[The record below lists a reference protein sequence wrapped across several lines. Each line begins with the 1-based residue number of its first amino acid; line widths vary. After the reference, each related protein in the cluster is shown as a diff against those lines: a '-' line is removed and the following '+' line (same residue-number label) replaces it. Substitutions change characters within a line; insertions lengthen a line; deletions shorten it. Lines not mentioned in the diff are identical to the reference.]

1 MQNQIDLLR
10 SDGKEA
16 VFKKHLVEISVEY
29 ELISMPFT
37 FLNPFK
43 SLNL

>member
-16 VFKKHLVEISVEY
+16 V
-29 ELISMPFT
+29 SMPFT